1 MQAKRRYKDKKFG
14 FGGKK
19 RGLKRNTKSSTS
31 DVSEFRGPGKQKRP
45 GAAQKRPGAAQKRQ
59 RPGKNRRLK
68 MKTKM
73 K

>member
-1 MQAKRRYKDKKFG
+1 MQAKRRHKDKKFG

-31 DVSEFRGPGKQKRP
+31 DVSEYRGPGKQKRP
-45 GAAQKRPGAAQKRQ
+45 GAAQKRQ
-59 RPGKNRRLK
+59 RPGKSRRLK
-68 MKTKM
+68 MKAKM